1 MYAKVTS
8 LGVTGLAGYIVQ
20 VEADLSGGLPQF
32 NLVGLPDSAVKESS
46 ERVRSAIKNLH
57 YEWPA
62 SRITINLAPA
72 DVRKTGP
79 VYDLP
84 VFVGIMAAQDKLP
97 APGSERAFLGEL
109 GLDGTLRPVTGVLP
123 MALAAVQNGVKEL
136 FLPAENAAEAAAFLA
151 NTEGSILLTTGSK
164 ELAAYSGILDFT
176 QRVYARVLP
185 MDASLEACRTAG
197 LKASHIIAMQGPF
210 SEEMDLATLRFAN
223 AAWMVTKDGGE
234 AGGFPAKV
242 SAARKAGVGLVVIGR
257 PPQRGG
263 IPFAAVLDVL
273 CKRFGCTVRPQ
284 VRIVGIGPGS
294 REAMTREVSEAIETA
309 DCLIGAKRM
318 LDAVARPGQPTHD
331 AIAPQDIA
339 DFIRAHREYRR
350 FAVVMS
356 GDTGFFSG
364 TKKLLPLLEGCDRA
378 VLPGLSS
385 LSYLCARLQTSYED
399 VRVVS
404 LHGRQH
410 NILPEVR
417 ANGRLFALV
426 GGERGINDLCRTLT
440 AGGLGGVTV
449 SVGQRLGYPDE
460 RIVCGTAAELAE
472 GAYAPL
478 SVALIENPH
487 PYAVVTPGLPDD
499 VFLRSAEGM
508 PVVPMTKSE
517 VRAVCLSKLRLTER
531 SVCWDIGAGTGSVSV
546 EMALQAKRGLVCAV
560 ERREDAAALLE
571 QNRERFALENLR
583 VVCGSAP
590 EACAGLPAP
599 THAFI
604 GGSAGNMREIVALLL
619 ARNPR
624 VRIVATTVSLESIAE
639 LTDCLTAFPFAETE
653 VVSLQVA
660 RDRRAGGYHLMSGQN
675 PIYIFTMQGG
685 GETA

>member
-1 MYAKVTS
+1 MCNICVFAGTTEGRELVEFLVGQPVQATVCVATEYGETLLPEAENITI
-8 LGVTGLAGYIVQ
+8 LAGRIP
-20 VEADLSGGLPQF
+20 VEDIIRMLQGTRFDLVIDATHPYATSITESICTACRETETEYLRLLRQ
-32 NLVGLPDSAVKESS
+32 SS
-46 ERVRSAIKNLH
+46 EQA
-57 YEWPA
+57 E
-62 SRITINLAPA
+62 
-72 DVRKTGP
+72 DV
-79 VYDLP
+79 VC
-84 VFVGIMAAQDKLP
+84 V
-97 APGSERAFLGEL
+97 
-109 GLDGTLRPVTGVLP
+109 
-123 MALAAVQNGVKEL
+123 
-136 FLPAENAAEAAAFLA
+136 ENAAAAAAFLETTRG
-151 NTEGSILLTTGSK
+151 NILLTTGSK
-164 ELAAYSGILDFT
+164 ELAAYSSIPDFT

-185 MDASLEACRTAG
+185 MDASLETCRAAG
-197 LKASHIIAMQGPF
+197 LKAAHVIAMQGPF
-210 SEEMDLATLRFAN
+210 SEEMDLATLRFAD

-234 AGGFPAKV
+234 AGGFPAKA
-242 SAARKAGVGLVVIGR
+242 SAARKAGAGLVVIGR
-257 PPQRGG
+257 PPQREGL
-263 IPFAAVLDVL
+263 PFAAVLDVL

-294 REAMTREVSEAIETA
+294 REAMTREVSETIDAA

-318 LDAVARPGQPTHD
+318 LEAVARPGQHTYD

-339 DFIRAHREYRR
+339 DFIRAHREFRR

-364 TKKLLPLLEGCDRA
+364 TKKLLPLLEGCDTA

-385 LSYLCARLQTSYED
+385 LSYLCARLRTSYED

-417 ANGRLFALV
+417 ATSRLFALV

-440 AGGLGGVTV
+440 EGDLGHVLV
-449 SVGQRLGYPDE
+449 YVGQRLGYPDE
-460 RIVCGTAAELAE
+460 RIVRGTAAELTD
-472 GAYAPL
+472 GVYAPL

-487 PYAVVTPGLPDD
+487 PDAVVTPGLPDD
-499 VFLRSAEGM
+499 AFLRSAEGM

-546 EMALQAKRGLVCAV
+546 EMALQAKQGLVCAV

-571 QNRERFALENLR
+571 QNRDRFALENLQ
-583 VVCGSAP
+583 VVCGGAP
-590 EACAGLPAP
+590 EACVGLPAP

-604 GGSAGNMREIVALLL
+604 GGSAGNMHEIVALLL
-619 ARNPR
+619 AKNPH
-624 VRIVATTVSLESIAE
+624 VRIVATAVSLESVAE

-660 RDRRAGGYHLMSGQN
+660 RDRRAGSYHLMSGQN

>member
-1 MYAKVTS
+1 M
-8 LGVTGLAGYIVQ
+8 
-20 VEADLSGGLPQF
+20 
-32 NLVGLPDSAVKESS
+32 
-46 ERVRSAIKNLH
+46 
-57 YEWPA
+57 
-62 SRITINLAPA
+62 
-72 DVRKTGP
+72 
-79 VYDLP
+79 
-84 VFVGIMAAQDKLP
+84 
-97 APGSERAFLGEL
+97 
-109 GLDGTLRPVTGVLP
+109 
-123 MALAAVQNGVKEL
+123 
-136 FLPAENAAEAAAFLA
+136 
-151 NTEGSILLTTGSK
+151 
-164 ELAAYSGILDFT
+164 
-176 QRVYARVLP
+176 
-185 MDASLEACRTAG
+185 
-197 LKASHIIAMQGPF
+197 
-210 SEEMDLATLRFAN
+210 
-223 AAWMVTKDGGE
+223 
-234 AGGFPAKV
+234 
-242 SAARKAGVGLVVIGR
+242 
-257 PPQRGG
+257 
-263 IPFAAVLDVL
+263 LDVL

-318 LDAVARPGQPTHD
+318 LDAVARPGQPTYD

-339 DFIRAHREYRR
+339 DFIRAHRKYRR

-364 TKKLLPLLEGCDRA
+364 TKKLLPLLEGCDTA

-487 PYAVVTPGLPDD
+487 PDAVVTPGLPDD
-499 VFLRSAEGM
+499 AFLRSAEGM

-546 EMALQAKRGLVCAV
+546 EMALQAKRGQVCAV
-560 ERREDAAALLE
+560 ERREDAAALLG
-571 QNRERFALENLR
+571 QNRERFSLENLQ

-624 VRIVATTVSLESIAE
+624 VRIVATAVSLESVAE
-639 LTDCLTAFPFAETE
+639 LTECLTAFPFTETE
-653 VVSLQVA
+653 VVSLQAA